1 MGILC
6 TKKDQL
12 LCSSKLTL
20 NTNKGHGVK
29 CSVVKFTKPTVYVV
43 EITEMKKNIIIKV
56 CAVKISQVHR
66 ADFSR
71 SFILPH

>member
-6 TKKDQL
+6 KFQVYKKINYYAVEN
-12 LCSSKLTL
+12 LTL

-43 EITEMKKNIIIKV
+43 EITEIKKINK
-56 CAVKISQVHR
+56 
-66 ADFSR
+66 
-71 SFILPH
+71 